1 MPAPSAEPVI
11 DVVAAFERWVARE
24 PGRPAVT
31 GEGRTWTY
39 GELGAAA
46 DRVAGHLRA
55 LGIGAESRVAVLAGR
70 TPEMLAG
77 LVGVLKAGAAYVPLD
92 PAYPQD
98 RIGYMLAD
106 SGAAAVLAERRHAG
120 TLAYGGPELVLE
132 ELVQGGPD
140 GPDAPPADA
149 PPLLGDQLAYVI
161 YTSGSTGRPKGVLV
175 PRAAMSEF
183 VAAAVA
189 LLGPV
194 AAVTMVATCPT
205 SFDFSVCDI
214 FAPLYAG
221 GHVMLAQD
229 VFSLVEP
236 DGWVTGDAVCAV
248 PSALAQMV
256 ALGGPPPRVKAV
268 LTGGEAMPRALL
280 AELRARGVTR
290 VFNIYGPTET
300 TVSAAAT
307 LLDWDDELVSIGT
320 PLPAVHAYVLD
331 EELRPVPDGTSGELV
346 VGGAQVTRG
355 YQGRP
360 GLTAERFLPDPFS
373 GEPGARMYRTGDR
386 VRRRPESGLLDYF
399 GRLDAQVKVRG
410 FRVELGEIEEA
421 LTSCPGVVQAAVVL
435 RDDLPGGP
443 RLVAYTAP
451 SDASAPTGEQL
462 RDHLRH
468 SLPEHMVPGQFVTL
482 DALPLTPIGKLDR
495 KALPAPALRRSRSE
509 VLPGR

>member
-1 MPAPSAEPVI
+1 MPAPSTEPVI
-11 DVVAAFERWVARE
+11 DVVAAFGRWVDRE

-55 LGIGAESRVAVLAGR
+55 LGVGAESRVAVLTGR
-70 TPEMLAG
+70 TPEMLAA
-77 LVGVLKAGAAYVPLD
+77 LVGILKAGAAYVPLD
-92 PAYPQD
+92 PAYPRE
-98 RIGYMLAD
+98 RIGYMLGD

-120 TLAYGGPELVLE
+120 TLDYDGPELVLE
-132 ELVQGGPD
+132 ELVSAGPD
-140 GPDAPPADA
+140 GPPECPAT
-149 PPLLGDQLAYVI
+149 PVLGGQLAYVI

-194 AAVTMVATCPT
+194 AAATMVATCPT

-256 ALGGPPPRVKAV
+256 ALGGPPPRTKAV
-268 LTGGEAMPRALL
+268 LTGGEAMPKALL
-280 AELRARGVTR
+280 AELRTRGVTQ

-307 LLDWDDELVSIGT
+307 LLDWDDELVSIGR
-320 PLPAVHAYVLD
+320 PLPAIRAYVLD
-331 EELRPVPDGTSGELV
+331 EGLREVPDGTPGELF

-386 VRRRPESGLLDYF
+386 VCRRPQTGLLDYF

-421 LTSCPGVVQAAVVL
+421 LTSSPGVVHAAVVL

-451 SDASAPTGEQL
+451 AGPSAPTGEQL
-462 RDHLRH
+462 RDHLRR
-468 SLPEHMVPGQFVTL
+468 SLPEHMVPNQFVQL
-482 DALPLTPIGKLDR
+482 DELPLTPIGKLDR
-495 KALPAPALRRSRSE
+495 KALPAPALRRSRAE